1 MTARSWPKHRWKTGM
16 NGKRQ
21 PGARPARRIAAPR
34 KPGLGRPGRHKRAA
48 PPAQPDNA
56 PRSRSRNG
64 WQEPLQRA
72 LETWCPRSQPSH
84 DRRSKSLAG
93 PGRCIGRQE
102 PLRRGLETRCPRPQP
117 SYDPRPNSL
126 AGPGRCTGWQE
137 SPWRALETWRP
148 SPQPLHDPHP
158 KSPAGDERCLVQRTR
173 RRRKR
178 RGAIPLR
185 RLGGYYPTSAY
196 SRWPTR
202 WMSGPQIPGC
212 STGPEMRRAGPVCR
226 KNWTSHE
233 DRGATLPGCRGCRG
247 RHRGRSCRH
256 GCSHR
261 HGRSYRRSRSRHRD
275 RNRPRNRSRRHNG
288 DDRSRHN
295 PRRQT

>member
-1 MTARSWPKHRWKTGM
+1 M

-72 LETWCPRSQPSH
+72 LETWCPRSQPS
-84 DRRSKSLAG
+84 
-93 PGRCIGRQE
+93 
-102 PLRRGLETRCPRPQP
+102 
-117 SYDPRPNSL
+117 
-126 AGPGRCTGWQE
+126 
-137 SPWRALETWRP
+137 
-148 SPQPLHDPHP
+148 HDPHP

-247 RHRGRSCRH
+247 RHRGRSCRLGRGHRH

-275 RNRPRNRSRRHNG
+275 RNRPRSRSRRHNG